1 MMFLISNSVAM
12 NCTKSKK
19 KKKKS
24 AILYNQENKNAKT
37 IMETSFGK

>member
-1 MMFLISNSVAM
+1 M
-12 NCTKSKK
+12 NCTKSK